1 MICSVYP
8 NIPDLFWITINTHR
22 SYFPSSKIYTQK
34 ASNSVILTFGCKF
47 AGYIFTS
54 DNIFH
59 QLKVSSLAQ
68 NFITFNRSIFQL
80 QDDLTYKE
88 NITSWVKIRCAPR
101 PVSCV
106 KLLHNYS
113 KTIYITSLRTT
124 SRNGVRVA

>member
-88 NITSWVKIRCAPR
+88 KYY
-101 PVSCV
+101 
-106 KLLHNYS
+106 LLGQDKMCS
-113 KTIYITSLRTT
+113 TARLLCETL
-124 SRNGVRVA
+124 AQL